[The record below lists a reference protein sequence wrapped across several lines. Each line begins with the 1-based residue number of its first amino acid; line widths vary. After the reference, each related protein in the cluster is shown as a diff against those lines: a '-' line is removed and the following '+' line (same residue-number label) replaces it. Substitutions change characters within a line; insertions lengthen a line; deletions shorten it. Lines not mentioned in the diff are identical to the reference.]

1 VKNILSITCFKE
13 KMMKISKEKI
23 YLSFF
28 LIFLSLLS
36 MPINVSASNIENQ
49 TWSFDFEDCTVS
61 DALRQMARVMNIE
74 ILASRG
80 GYEELNRSYQDQTV
94 DYILRDIFRKESCAM
109 IWRYGHNGLSSIDIW
124 VFKGGGSKRGP
135 GRQRLA
141 QNDRAISIKGKVTKA
156 DKDSKPGLLR
166 EKSTDMPTRAL
177 FFSSSNSRRYP
188 KASKRDVDAEK
199 AVLSRTSSDDSLA
212 PASTEDK
219 VLDVEKNTLPP
230 APEKLH
236 GLEPPPMPPGF
247 SD

>member
-1 VKNILSITCFKE
+1 
-13 KMMKISKEKI
+13 MMKISKEI
-23 YLSFF
+23 FYVSFF
-28 LIFLSLLS
+28 LIFLPLLFMS
-36 MPINVSASNIENQ
+36 TNVSASNIENQ
-49 TWSFDFEDCTVS
+49 KWSFEFNDCTVS
-61 DALRQMARVMNIE
+61 DALRQISSVMNIE

-109 IWRYGHNGLSSIDIW
+109 IWRYGHNGLASIDIW
-124 VFKGGGSKRGP
+124 VFKGGGSKGGP

-156 DKDSKPGLLR
+156 DKDSKPGFLK

-177 FFSSSNSRRYP
+177 FSSSSNSRRYP

-199 AVLSRTSSDDSLA
+199 AGLPSVLSRTSSADSLA
-212 PASTEDK
+212 PASTEGK